1 MAPEKM
7 EDIIRKFTVFKVENG
22 DIFKKNFQ
30 NKDLKGNV

>member
-1 MAPEKM
+1 M

-22 DIFKKNFQ
+22 DIFNIFVQ